1 VKDNGDGTFEVLYGD
16 GDSEKAVSADMIC
29 SEAKVGQFKEE
40 QKVEARFGGRH
51 QWFGGIVTSAN
62 DDGTYAVR
70 YDDGDSERSVKF
82 LRSVGGAEGGLADAM
97 ASKAPVTGWAA
108 AADGGELPPYESL
121 DDQQRLVEA
130 EALVGR
136 KVRKFFPGYGNFEG
150 KVLSFF
156 TARGAIPK
164 KYTALVSKK
173 DASSTLIFLVEYED
187 GDTEEMHRDSLA
199 KILLEVAKHKSQKKI
214 GAQDASGGGWGL
226 ASLIRMPRA
235 ASLRS
240 IS

>member
-136 KVRKFFPGYGNFEG
+136 KVRKFFPGYGTFEG
-150 KVLSFF
+150 EVLSFVS
-156 TARGAIPK
+156 AHAPSK
-164 KYTALVSKK
+164 KDAAVSKK
-173 DASSTLIFLVEYED
+173 DTSSSSSSIFQVEYEV
-187 GDTEEMHRDSLA
+187 GCSVH
-199 KILLEVAKHKSQKKI
+199 
-214 GAQDASGGGWGL
+214 
-226 ASLIRMPRA
+226 
-235 ASLRS
+235 
-240 IS
+240 